1 MTTCCDPSLK
11 LSQHDSSNEES
22 LYKVLCRNWETYLC
36 RVSTVR
42 EKVREK
48 NIFSRSGNCQGI
60 LKFVRELQNLSKSQG
75 KVREF

>member
-1 MTTCCDPSLK
+1 MSSAAIL
-11 LSQHDSSNEES
+11 LSSVRVKN
-22 LYKVLCRNWETYLC
+22 KC

-60 LKFVRELQNLSKSQG
+60 LKFVREFWNLSKSQG
-75 KVREF
+75 KSGNFEITSQ

>member
-1 MTTCCDPSLK
+1 MLHLK
-11 LSQHDSSNEES
+11 VKFRQYASEEMPF
-22 LYKVLCRNWETYLC
+22 V

-60 LKFVRELQNLSKSQG
+60 LKFVREFWNLGRSQG

>member
-1 MTTCCDPSLK
+1 MIAK
-11 LSQHDSSNEES
+11 LH
-22 LYKVLCRNWETYLC
+22 

-60 LKFVRELQNLSKSQG
+60 LKFVREFLNLSKSQG